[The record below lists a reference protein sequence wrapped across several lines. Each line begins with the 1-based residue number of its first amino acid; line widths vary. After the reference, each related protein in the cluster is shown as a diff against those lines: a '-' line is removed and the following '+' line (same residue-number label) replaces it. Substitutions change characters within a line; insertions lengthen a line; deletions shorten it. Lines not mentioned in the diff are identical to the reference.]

1 MLAISLGPLA
11 LPLPPLL
18 LLGAVL
24 TAQWLASRLARRPQ
38 AGDGA
43 LPDGAARRAAQAG
56 DGFTTAALLGLL
68 AARGAYV
75 TLHADAY
82 FAAPWSVI
90 DVRDG
95 GWHAGAGLAAGL
107 GWLAWRAWRRPALR
121 RALAAGATAGALL
134 WFGLHAALT
143 PARGTPMP
151 ALEVAALD
159 GAGRLTLP
167 QAAQGLPAVVV
178 RGLCAPMI
186 QRMQTAVEQP
196 HTQPSAEVA
205 QRLRVQVDEG
215 LAADEVSARQQR
227 FGANRLPEAPPRSVW
242 QRVLAQFRDF
252 MILVLLAAAVV
263 SGLIGDLADT
273 VVILVIVLLNAAIG
287 FWQEWRADQA
297 LAALQRMASPHAT
310 VRRDGGLPAWGAGLT
325 R

>member
-56 DGFTTAALLGLL
+56 DAFTTAALLGLL

-178 RGLCAPMI
+178 LWASWCAPCREEM
-186 QRMQTAVEQP
+186 P
-196 HTQPSAEVA
+196 
-205 QRLRVQVDEG
+205 
-215 LAADEVSARQQR
+215 
-227 FGANRLPEAPPRSVW
+227 
-242 QRVLAQFRDF
+242 
-252 MILVLLAAAVV
+252 LLAAAQAREA
-263 SGLIGDLADT
+263 GLRFLFVNQG
-273 VVILVIVLLNAAIG
+273 
-287 FWQEWRADQA
+287 E
-297 LAALQRMASPHAT
+297 SEAT
-310 VRRDGGLPAWGAGLT
+310 VRRYLAGLPYAVQNVLLDAASALGPAVGSPGLPTTLFYDAAGRQVEAHFGVLNAAALESRLLT
-325 R
+325 LRRGPMATAR